1 MTREPMTILY
11 CCNCGIRFDVTDGF
25 YEHRLQD
32 GKTFHCPNG
41 HGQVFTDTCEEKNK
55 RLAAKAR
62 ELKRENQLLKAQVPQ
77 RAANGRFVEKAL

>member
-1 MTREPMTILY
+1 
-11 CCNCGIRFDVTDGF
+11 
-25 YEHRLQD
+25 
-32 GKTFHCPNG
+32 
-41 HGQVFTDTCEEKNK
+41 VFTDTCEEKNK